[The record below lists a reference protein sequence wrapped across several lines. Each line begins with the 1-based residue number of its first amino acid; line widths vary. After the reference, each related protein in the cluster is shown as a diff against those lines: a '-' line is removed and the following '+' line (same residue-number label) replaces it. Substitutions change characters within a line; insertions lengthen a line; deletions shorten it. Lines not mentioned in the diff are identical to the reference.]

1 MSRLATGVYEYYA
14 VIQAEMEDLQ
24 KPSQPAVSG
33 AQGGSS
39 AEVAEL
45 KQAVQLL
52 QQQQPRAAPEA
63 PSAERDGRHEQLEAR
78 LASVESQQQ
87 QAATLSG
94 IESERA
100 ARLELEQ
107 RTGRLEAD
115 LSEGLERLSA
125 AGRPNVDA
133 SVQQDFAPAL
143 AEMRSSMTER
153 LDSVESMLVELD
165 VKVDGV
171 GAGSGAVVAESSP
184 QPKQF
189 EETAAAAVVMTET
202 KERVDALEGWLI
214 EVEAKTDAAVAVE
227 ARVEQL
233 SESTTAALAAL
244 KEEIGG
250 SATVMVG
257 AERGEAASVDT
268 SSEAEIVALKGA
280 VEALQRQQPAVAAPA
295 TSQGSG
301 QLETRLE
308 AVEALVREQDA
319 AGPSNGRE
327 GAEAPVAALAQRLD
341 ALETEQSASL
351 VVRIP
356 ELSR

>member
-52 QQQQPRAAPEA
+52 QQQQPRVEPEA

-125 AGRPNVDA
+125 AGRPNVEA
-133 SVQQDFAPAL
+133 SVQQEHAEAPEAGGAAQAEKVDAL
-143 AEMRSSMTER
+143 AEELVLLDTTLAELATQVGTRMELTEMACLSR
-153 LDSVESMLVELD
+153 VRPTF
-165 VKVDGV
+165 
-171 GAGSGAVVAESSP
+171 P
-184 QPKQF
+184 Q
-189 EETAAAAVVMTET
+189 AA
-202 KERVDALEGWLI
+202 DP
-214 EVEAKTDAAVAVE
+214 
-227 ARVEQL
+227 L
-233 SESTTAALAAL
+233 SWIS
-244 KEEIGG
+244 
-250 SATVMVG
+250 
-257 AERGEAASVDT
+257 
-268 SSEAEIVALKGA
+268 IVAC
-280 VEALQRQQPAVAAPA
+280 
-295 TSQGSG
+295 
-301 QLETRLE
+301 
-308 AVEALVREQDA
+308 
-319 AGPSNGRE
+319 
-327 GAEAPVAALAQRLD
+327 
-341 ALETEQSASL
+341 
-351 VVRIP
+351 
-356 ELSR
+356 